1 MCDLAVKI
9 ANNLRLLICHY
20 CCCTARSSSL
30 LLPRCWLRINHLLPP
45 EGIEL
50 CENFARKC
58 IISHFLTMNSFFS
71 EWIQSPRKIRRPDI
85 IHHLTKGLLQLWFHT
100 WLPTPINDVLHSN
113 LGALPF
119 FKDTQSVVLREKERK
134 WGTIIRVKE
143 PTKTW
148 KMKNSSNVVFKFL
161 KVTQISSHFRTLR
174 AETSFVC
181 FKSKYL
187 EFSRQKYTVA
197 NFHNVLILEMRR
209 FCWFQNLVKTRQQ
222 KVC

>member
-148 KMKNSSNVVFKFL
+148 KMKNSSCFQVFKSHSNIF
-161 KVTQISSHFRTLR
+161 SSS
-174 AETSFVC
+174 ETIFVC

-197 NFHNVLILEMRR
+197 NFHNVLILEMRH